1 MRVGFYDG
9 AMYVQAEDVEID
21 ISPIKLGNKYI
32 TPGSYINKLGDKKRT
47 SFEMQDGWYLRY
59 VGKLERYLLFGVNS
73 KSQRNMYYAFIY
85 VDSETLLI
93 QNNVGFRDVKIKE
106 LEVFHAVELKELD
119 EQLSLFN
126 F

>member
-1 MRVGFYDG
+1 
-9 AMYVQAEDVEID
+9 
-21 ISPIKLGNKYI
+21 
-32 TPGSYINKLGDKKRT
+32 
-47 SFEMQDGWYLRY
+47 
-59 VGKLERYLLFGVNS
+59 
-73 KSQRNMYYAFIY
+73 MYYAFIY